1 LVTYGLAYS
10 GDKIGVGE
18 ERVGIE
24 PPVHYWAPSIA
35 ATGLT
40 FYTGE
45 RFSKWRGQLFA
56 GGLYGMVVRLEL
68 QDNRVVHEERML
80 RELKQRIR
88 DVREGPDGLLYVLT
102 DSPRGELLSV
112 APAE

>member
-1 LVTYGLAYS
+1 MRS
-10 GDKIGVGE
+10 GVGDQ
-18 ERVGIE
+18 RPGIE
-24 PPVHYWAPSIA
+24 PPVHYWVPSIG
-35 ATGLT
+35 TSGLT

-68 QDNRVVHEERML
+68 RDNQVVHEERL
-80 RELKQRIR
+80 LTGLNQRVR

-102 DSPRGELLSV
+102 DSSKGEVLSI
-112 APAE
+112 APNQ